1 VTYSRGLLARNP
13 PVDPVFLFAGG
24 NVTGARQNPRYFR
37 CRYEGKN
44 EWASRFPI
52 RDEVS
57 GNAAVVTVVRP
68 GNLSLRW
75 KG

>member
-1 VTYSRGLLARNP
+1 MACLQEIPRLT
-13 PVDPVFLFAGG
+13 PVFLFAGS
-24 NVTGARQNPRYFR
+24 NVTGARQSPRYFR

-44 EWASRFPI
+44 ERASRIPI